1 MLYSYVDARRAF
13 ADLSG
18 RQFILGCLSPLTQGL
33 LHFNIYC
40 DGTLASYAD
49 QRNLHPRARHVHVR
63 GAM

>member
-1 MLYSYVDARRAF
+1 MRAAF

-49 QRNLHPRARHVHVR
+49 QRNLHPPGLCMFAYVR
-63 GAM
+63 L